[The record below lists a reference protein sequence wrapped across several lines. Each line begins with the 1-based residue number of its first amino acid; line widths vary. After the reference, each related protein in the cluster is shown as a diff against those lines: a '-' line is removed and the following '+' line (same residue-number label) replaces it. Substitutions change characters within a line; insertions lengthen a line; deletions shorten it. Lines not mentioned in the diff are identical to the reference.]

1 MNTLRRIAQTKA
13 LLKQQRKPFSENK
26 YNYHHDFNPEHIS
39 SKTPL
44 NLLLVNFDGLRVVF
58 YLFAALS
65 FTISLPAY
73 VLFRSNNYVSN
84 PDYLLDMRIDN
95 K

>member
-1 MNTLRRIAQTKA
+1 MNTFKRITLTRA
-13 LLKQQRKPFSENK
+13 LLKQQQKLFSENK

-44 NLLLVNFDGLRVVF
+44 NLFLVNFDGFRVVYYMF
-58 YLFAALS
+58 VILS
-65 FTISLPAY
+65 FTVSLPAY
-73 VLFRSNNYVSN
+73 VLFRSKNYVSN